1 MFDRRD
7 RQPDDDPRGR
17 RPGEG
22 QEPGKAR
29 KPGERRDS
37 DEPSED
43 DQTSIEELLETAGDG
58 LAEAIEEEQRRE
70 EESSG
75 IVVQRRDGDNVDLGA
90 TIDLLHHARQGDKKA
105 WEILY
110 DRFYGFLRTIVA
122 AEAGVWLLQKEEV
135 DDLGMQA
142 LEDVMMGL
150 PRVEYRGH
158 KEFIGWLRRVAK
170 TTVLKRAE
178 HYRRK
183 KRPPRFETLAKGDDS
198 GPGVRE
204 SQVMGFGDT
213 PSTIISRR
221 ESFDRLLRRVGEL
234 RASDQE
240 FVRLY
245 LVFAGNMRAIAA
257 SLGITQANAR
267 MRWVRLRR
275 KLGDDDDDEQ
285 SGAA

>member
-1 MFDRRD
+1 MELTGEDTAASGSSEKGNTVLRPQALPAIGWVLGEKVRVGKVGEAL
-7 RQPDDDPRGR
+7 PDPRR
-17 RPGEG
+17 CR
-22 QEPGKAR
+22 
-29 KPGERRDS
+29 
-37 DEPSED
+37 
-43 DQTSIEELLETAGDG
+43 
-58 LAEAIEEEQRRE
+58 
-70 EESSG
+70 
-75 IVVQRRDGDNVDLGA
+75 
-90 TIDLLHHARQGDKKA
+90 
-105 WEILY
+105 
-110 DRFYGFLRTIVA
+110 LRTDPVPS
-122 AEAGVWLLQKEEV
+122 
-135 DDLGMQA
+135 DLRHPDTFWKASRATGQNA
-142 LEDVMMGL
+142 Q
-150 PRVEYRGH
+150 PRVAGRLLAPFRQQLQTETDGQ
-158 KEFIGWLRRVAK
+158 G
-170 TTVLKRAE
+170 
-178 HYRRK
+178 
-183 KRPPRFETLAKGDDS
+183 RPPRFETLAKGDDS

-213 PSTIISRR
+213 SSTIISRR